1 MDIIERLN
9 RLFISDS
16 LSKDSADRAHQR
28 AVVLVA
34 VLLVSTLSGI
44 SMTAALTTLFS
55 QTGKTLHLQA
65 ALIAGFT
72 VAGYLG
78 TLWYF
83 LRRQAVISAA
93 NFYAL
98 TTTFSTIFPIMITGG
113 MADSP
118 YLTLVLIVPIFM
130 ALIAGRPYGMYWT
143 VITMAC
149 VGILL
154 KLEHSGVHFPQI
166 LPDTWVA
173 YFNAVTWLTALGLLV
188 ISILTYENDYEKLN
202 KQIIV
207 ERTQYAHE
215 SLHDALTGLSNRK
228 LFFIRARESVE
239 YALSH
244 ASKTA
249 IIYID
254 LDCFKSINDN
264 LGHDMGDAVLTA
276 VAQRLKANV
285 RSIDTVSRLGGD
297 EFAII
302 LHGIENVDVAEAIMK
317 KLQLALREPLNLG
330 KVSLIANGSMGV
342 AVAPDDGDDSD
353 QLLKLADTAMYQAK
367 ETSTFRRSTLEN
379 STQSVG
385 MCR

>member
-1 MDIIERLN
+1 MDIFGRLN
-9 RLFISDS
+9 RIFVSDS
-16 LSKDSADRAHQR
+16 LSKDSEDRARQR
-28 AVVLVA
+28 SVVLVG
-34 VLLVSTLSGI
+34 VLLISTLSGI
-44 SMTAALTTLFS
+44 SMTVALTMMFS
-55 QTGKTLHLQA
+55 QTGKTLHLEA

-93 NFYAL
+93 NLYAL

-113 MADSP
+113 IADSP

-149 VGILL
+149 VGLLL
-154 KLEHSGVHFPQI
+154 KLEHSGVQFPQI
-166 LPDTWVA
+166 LPDAWIA
-173 YFNAVTWLTALGLLV
+173 YFNAVTWLTTLGLLV
-188 ISILTYENDYEKLN
+188 ISILAYESDYEKLN

-207 ERTQYAHE
+207 ERSHFAHE

-228 LFFIRARESVE
+228 LFFIRARESVD

-244 ASKTA
+244 GNKTA

-254 LDCFKSINDN
+254 LDCFKSINDS
-264 LGHDMGDAVLTA
+264 LGHDMGDAVLIA

-297 EFAII
+297 EFAIV
-302 LHGIENVDVAEAIMK
+302 LHGIEHVDVAEAIMR

-342 AVAPDDGDDSD
+342 SVAPDDGDDSD
-353 QLLKLADTAMYQAK
+353 LLLRLADTAMYQAK
-367 ETSTFRRSTLEN
+367 ETSTFRRSASDN
-379 STQSVG
+379 STLSFGV
-385 MCR
+385 CR